1 MSYIDEYRDM
11 RIQCKTR
18 LFESVV
24 RQTVQVIV
32 GFYLYLTL
40 TNLILNL
47 HFFSQPKN
55 TSLEGNL
62 ISCWSQKKR
71 IFVCCIFSFVLYYNM
86 KLFKRFCQ
94 PLFQYYEK
102 FTKFRRDYNRSR
114 HRIFRSA
121 QLINKSSLNQF
132 YYFSY

>member
-47 HFFSQPKN
+47 HFFF
-55 TSLEGNL
+55 TA
-62 ISCWSQKKR
+62 KKH
-71 IFVCCIFSFVLYYNM
+71 
-86 KLFKRFCQ
+86 
-94 PLFQYYEK
+94 
-102 FTKFRRDYNRSR
+102 KFRRKFN
-114 HRIFRSA
+114 FL
-121 QLINKSSLNQF
+121 LIPKEENFCLLYLQF
-132 YYFSY
+132 CLIL